1 MAQGRSSRSAWVAAG
16 LVAAVL
22 AIYAQT
28 LRFGT
33 AQSDDLLYL
42 TDNGVVQA
50 GLSPRSVAWAF
61 TSHYAANWHPLTWL
75 SLMLDVDLFGPTPG
89 GHHATNTLLHA
100 LSACLLFGALRS
112 ATGRVGASAFAAA
125 LFAVHPIHVESVAW
139 IAERKDVLS
148 AAFGFGALW
157 AFVGYARG
165 GGAARYL
172 GVLALFAAGLMS
184 KPTLVTWPFVLLL
197 FDVWPLA
204 RWRPGER
211 DGPVPGIAADVVP
224 APLRSARFLALE
236 MLPFVALS
244 ALASL
249 VTLRVQQAPLGV
261 GERIGAA
268 DRAANAV
275 VGYAR
280 YLGKLV
286 WPDGFAF
293 FYPHPALPGGT
304 PLAPT
309 AGALALLGLLAATA
323 LAWRARRRWPWLLV
337 GWLWFLGV
345 LVPMSGLVQ
354 AGRQA
359 IADRYALLAFP
370 GLYVAIAWTADAGLA
385 AWRARDAWRRDAV
398 AALALAWLFALGVR
412 AWQQARV
419 WSDPR
424 ALFAQAIAVA
434 PDAPFGLSGL
444 AALLLG
450 DGRLD
455 DAESLLARALSSA
468 PDDVGAQA
476 NMAVVQLARG
486 RADEAARLAA
496 RVAEIDPSAPHEVQ
510 LAKFLQAAGRDGEA
524 EAHYRNAMRIDPDS
538 PEPRRLLARL
548 LDARGLSEEA
558 DSLRAEAIA
567 LHERAL
573 ARGLAR
579 PRAELRI
586 GEIELE
592 RGHADAARRR
602 FESVLASSPDD
613 EAARAGLARAQQML
627 AGSR

>member
-1 MAQGRSSRSAWVAAG
+1 MARGRSARSPWVAAG

-28 LRFGT
+28 FRFGT

-42 TDNGVVQA
+42 SDNGVVQA
-50 GLSPRSVAWAF
+50 GLSLRGVAWSF

-75 SLMLDVDLFGPTPG
+75 SLMLDVTLFGPSAG
-89 GHHATNTLLHA
+89 GHHATNVLLYA
-100 LSACLLFGALRS
+100 LSACLLFGALRG
-112 ATGRVGASAFAAA
+112 ATGRIGASAFAAA

-139 IAERKDVLS
+139 IAERKDVLA

-157 AFVGYARG
+157 AFVDYARR

-172 GVLALFAAGLMS
+172 GVLALFAAGLLS

-204 RWRPGER
+204 RWRAGDR
-211 DGPVPGIAADVVP
+211 GAPVPGVAAEIVP
-224 APLRSARFLALE
+224 SPPRSARFLALE
-236 MLPFVALS
+236 KLPFVALS
-244 ALASL
+244 AIACL
-249 VTLRVQQAPLGV
+249 VTLRVQQAPLAV
-261 GERIGAA
+261 GERIDMG
-268 DRAANAV
+268 DRASNAV

-286 WPDGFAF
+286 WPDRFAF

-309 AGALALLGLLAATA
+309 VVALALLGLLAATA
-323 LAWRARRRWPWLLV
+323 LAWRARRHWPWLLV

-345 LVPMSGLVQ
+345 LVPMCGVVQ

-370 GLYVAIAWTADAGLA
+370 GLYLAIAWSADAGLA
-385 AWRARDAWRRDAV
+385 SWRARAAWRRDAV
-398 AALALAWLFALGVR
+398 AALALAWLVALGVR
-412 AWQQARV
+412 AWQQAHT

-424 ALFAQAIAVA
+424 ALFAQAISVA
-434 PDAPFGLSGL
+434 PAAPFGLSGL
-444 AALLLG
+444 AALLVG

-455 DAESLLARALSSA
+455 EAEALLARALSSA

-486 RADEAARLAA
+486 RVDEAVRLAA

-510 LAKFLQAAGRDGEA
+510 LAKFLQAAGRGDEA
-524 EAHYRNAMRIDPDS
+524 ETHYRNAMRIDPES

-548 LDARGLSEEA
+548 LEARGLRDEA

-573 ARGLAR
+573 ARGFAR

-592 RGHADAARRR
+592 RGRADAAKRR
-602 FESVLASSPDD
+602 FESVLASSPGD
-613 EAARAGLARAQQML
+613 EAARAGLAQAQHML
-627 AGSR
+627 AGSK